1 MRRPSSAI
9 YLIASV
15 LHVTL
20 ACSGPRGTEV
30 GNGAKP
36 DRPTGSSE
44 LPGPSGD
51 VPENGTSPEILGQSD
66 VPLLLLASHCH
77 SMIAPSRT
85 GMPQLAPYTVRNSL
99 KVVKS
104 RSNFETRS
112 ISWDSSPG
120 NLKPTL
126 GGVVIQRELDEK
138 FTRCL
143 GEESISFSTTAVT
156 TGRIATLETRI
167 SLGQGLFTLRL
178 QRQEVDGNSELIKV
192 ELSEQNGYLIEW
204 QVE

>member
-15 LHVTL
+15 LLVTL

-36 DRPTGSSE
+36 DRPAGRSE
-44 LPGPSGD
+44 IPGPSGD
-51 VPENGTSPEILGQSD
+51 VPDNGVSQEILGQSD

-77 SMIAPSRT
+77 SMIAPSRA
-85 GMPQLAPYTVRNSL
+85 GMPQLAPYTVSNSL
-99 KVVKS
+99 KVVNARGNS
-104 RSNFETRS
+104 ETRS
-112 ISWDSSPG
+112 ISWDSSSG

-126 GGVVIQRELDEK
+126 GGVIIQRELDEK
-138 FTRCL
+138 FTKCF

-156 TGRIATLETRI
+156 RRIATLETRV

-178 QRQEVDGNSELIKV
+178 QRQEVDGNSELINVK
-192 ELSEQNGYLIEW
+192 LSDENGYFIEW